1 MALIEV
7 NLRSSCRDWSR
18 PLKTALLIVDMLNR
32 YDHEDAGSLAGSVRL
47 VVPNIRRLLDTA
59 REQHATT
66 VYVNDNHDEWTA
78 GREELTRWALDG
90 SHPDLVEP
98 IKPPP
103 DVPLLVKARHSAF
116 YATQLEYFLQARDID
131 RIVLTGQVTE
141 QCILYSALD
150 AYIRHFDVVVPSDA
164 VAHIHEDLGDAALR
178 MMERNMRA
186 VVDTTERLVDS
197 FG

>member
-1 MALIEV
+1 M
-7 NLRSSCRDWSR
+7 
-18 PLKTALLIVDMLNR
+18 KTALVVVDMLNR
-32 YDHEDAGSLAGSVRL
+32 YDHEDASSLAESVRSA
-47 VVPNIRRLLDTA
+47 VPNIKRLLDAA
-59 REQHATT
+59 REQKATT

-78 GREELTRWALDG
+78 GREELTQWSLDG
-90 SHPDLVEP
+90 AHPDLVDP

-116 YATQLEYFLQARDID
+116 YATQLEYFLRARDID

-150 AYIRHFDVVVPSDA
+150 AYIRHFDVVVPRDA
-164 VAHIHEDLGDAALR
+164 VAHIYEDLGDAALR

-186 VVDTTERLVDS
+186 LVDSTERLVDAFS
-197 FG
+197 